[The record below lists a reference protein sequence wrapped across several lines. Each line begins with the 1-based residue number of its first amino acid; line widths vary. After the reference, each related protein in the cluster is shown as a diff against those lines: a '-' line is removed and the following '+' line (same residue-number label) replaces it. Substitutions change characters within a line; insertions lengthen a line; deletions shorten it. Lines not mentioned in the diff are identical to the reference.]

1 MLDLKLRW
9 SRIETGPLLIQSND
23 SQLWLIFTVPY
34 YFLFFQIIKFF
45 LPIFSDE
52 NSDVY
57 VKLSTWIKNFN
68 ESSFVANFIF
78 NKIFATHFFRFPCH
92 QSFGIELNWTGPTF
106 QPFLERLASFRAP
119 GLTAKDGDIWC
130 WKFELVINLDAEV
143 GTYEHRNP
151 CSFV

>member
-1 MLDLKLRW
+1 MRLDHYSSNLMTHSYDSYL
-9 SRIETGPLLIQSND
+9 PYLI
-23 SQLWLIFTVPY
+23 IF
-34 YFLFFQIIKFF
+34 FFFRSLNFF
-45 LPIFSDE
+45 LLIFSDE

-130 WKFELVINLDAEV
+130 WKFVINLDAEV
-143 GTYEHRNP
+143 GTYEHCNP
-151 CSFV
+151 CFFV